1 MSTSSALSTIYLLP
15 GSWDVTADALG
26 NIAVAAPP
34 YAQAQDIASVCRT
47 FYGEV
52 YYDSTLGIEYDQK
65 ILGKRPGLNVF
76 QGMLATA
83 AVTVPGIQSASAVIS
98 SFQNRQAKGQITGVT
113 EAGKPVTVAIG

>member
-1 MSTSSALSTIYLLP
+1 MSTSSALSTIYLTP
-15 GSWDVTADALG
+15 DDWDVTSDALG

-52 YYDSTLGIEYDQK
+52 YYDSTLGIEYEQQ

-76 QGMLATA
+76 QGMFSA
-83 AVTVPGIQSASAVIS
+83 AAITVPGIESASTVIS
-98 SFQNRQAKGQITGVT
+98 SFKNRQAQGQIVGTTDTGETV
-113 EAGKPVTVAIG
+113 PVGIG